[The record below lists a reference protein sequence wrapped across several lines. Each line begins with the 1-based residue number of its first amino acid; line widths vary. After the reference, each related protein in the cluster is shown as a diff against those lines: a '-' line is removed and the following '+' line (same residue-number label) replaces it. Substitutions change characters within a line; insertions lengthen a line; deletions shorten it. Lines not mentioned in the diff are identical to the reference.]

1 MAMKIDRRAFLKTS
15 AAMAVAVSMT
25 GLLGGCSDGAIGTDF
40 GLFQATAVKALGKT
54 NGVDFGGTAE
64 AGWEGYINVWVRIK
78 DTSGDKKPRPI
89 PAKGYFSL
97 KINGQ
102 SVNNYT
108 DGDLL
113 ENGGKINLSKGQFKE
128 GWMHF
133 TLKEDQK
140 DLYEAVVAKKADVTF
155 TISSGF
161 VTEIYTLDYTTST
174 AVWRRSVMSPLSA
187 QCRFR
192 AAAWATA

>member
-1 MAMKIDRRAFLKTS
+1 M
-15 AAMAVAVSMT
+15 
-25 GLLGGCSDGAIGTDF
+25 
-40 GLFQATAVKALGKT
+40 
-54 NGVDFGGTAE
+54 
-64 AGWEGYINVWVRIK
+64 GYINVWVRIK

-174 AVWRRSVMSPLSA
+174 FVKQTV
-187 QCRFR
+187 
-192 AAAWATA
+192 

>member
-1 MAMKIDRRAFLKTS
+1 MSR
-15 AAMAVAVSMT
+15 
-25 GLLGGCSDGAIGTDF
+25 GLGDVYKRQDF

-174 AVWRRSVMSPLSA
+174 FVKQTV
-187 QCRFR
+187 
-192 AAAWATA
+192 

>member
-64 AGWEGYINVWVRIK
+64 AGWEGYIKVKVRIK
-78 DTSGDKKPRPI
+78 DTSGMKKPDPLR
-89 PAKGYFSL
+89 ARTFFFL

-102 SVNNYT
+102 LVESYT
-108 DGDLL
+108 DGGLL
-113 ENGGKINLSKGQFKE
+113 SNGGYIKLEEGQFKE
-128 GWMHF
+128 DWMCV

-140 DLYEAVVAKKADVTF
+140 ALYEAVAAKKAEVTF
-155 TISSGF
+155 AISSART
-161 VTEIYTLDYTTST
+161 TENYKLDY
-174 AVWRRSVMSPLSA
+174 
-187 QCRFR
+187 
-192 AAAWATA
+192 ATETFVKQTV

>member
-1 MAMKIDRRAFLKTS
+1 MAMKMDRRSFLKTS
-15 AAMAVAVSMT
+15 AAVAVAVSMT

-40 GLFQATAVKALGKT
+40 GLFQATAGKAMGKT
-54 NGVDFGGTAE
+54 NGVDFGGTAGTE
-64 AGWEGYINVWVRIK
+64 WEGYINVWVRIK
-78 DTSGDKKPRPI
+78 ESSGIKKPQPI
-89 PAKGYFSL
+89 PAKGYFFL

-113 ENGGKINLSKGQFKE
+113 ENGGKINLSKGQIKE
-128 GWMHF
+128 GWMTF

-155 TISSGF
+155 TISSAS
-161 VTEIYTLDYTTST
+161 VTEIYKLDYTTET
-174 AVWRRSVMSPLSA
+174 FVKQTV
-187 QCRFR
+187 
-192 AAAWATA
+192 